1 MTELLHDVFR
11 YVRRNYFIL
20 LSLAVVG
27 IGTLGY
33 RLIEGVSWL
42 DAFYMTC
49 ITVSTVGFREVH
61 ELSAVGKLFTVAL
74 IVAGLGTVVVAAG
87 QIGQDMIAL
96 TARRYK
102 ERMEKQV
109 EALSGHYILCGY
121 GRMGRV
127 IARHLQSE
135 RVPFVVVDHTPEL
148 VEAIR
153 EDKLL
158 AIEGDATSDETLER
172 AGVRR
177 AKGLVTVL
185 SKDAENVFVV
195 LTASQLNP
203 SLYILARA
211 NNDDAIP
218 KLIRAGANA
227 VINPYESAGAR
238 IAQTLLRPAVTD
250 FMQVVTSREGLDIL
264 VEQIEI
270 QPESRLAGRT
280 LRESNLRQVANAMV
294 VAIRKGRSGEML
306 FNPESSA
313 LMEAGDT
320 LIAIASKQALDRL
333 AEMARSSYSS

>member
-1 MTELLHDVFR
+1 
-11 YVRRNYFIL
+11 
-20 LSLAVVG
+20 VVG

-33 RLIEGVSWL
+33 RLIEGLSWL

-49 ITVSTVGFREVH
+49 ITVSTVGFRGVQ

-74 IVAGLGTVVVAAG
+74 IVAGLSTVVVAVG

-135 RVPFVVVDHTPEL
+135 KVPFVVVDHTPEL

-153 EDKLL
+153 EEKLL

-250 FMQVVTSREGLDIL
+250 FMQVVTSREGLDIR

-270 QPESRLAGRT
+270 QPESQLAGRT

>member
-1 MTELLHDVFR
+1 
-11 YVRRNYFIL
+11 VRRNYFIL
-20 LSLAVVG
+20 LSVAVVG

-33 RLIEGVSWL
+33 RLIEGLSWL

-49 ITVSTVGFREVH
+49 ITVSTVGFREVQ

-74 IVAGLGTVVVAAG
+74 IVAGLSTVVVAVG

-135 RVPFVVVDHTPEL
+135 KVPFVVVDHTPEL

-153 EDKLL
+153 EEKLL

-270 QPESRLAGRT
+270 QPESQLAGRT

>member
-20 LSLAVVG
+20 LSVAVVG

-33 RLIEGVSWL
+33 RLIEGLSWL

-49 ITVSTVGFREVH
+49 ITVSTVGFREVQ

-74 IVAGLGTVVVAAG
+74 IVAGLSTVVVAVG

-135 RVPFVVVDHTPEL
+135 KVPFVVVDHTPEL

-153 EDKLL
+153 EEKLL

-270 QPESRLAGRT
+270 QPESQLAGRT

>member
-20 LSLAVVG
+20 LSVAVVG

-33 RLIEGVSWL
+33 RLIEGLSWL

-49 ITVSTVGFREVH
+49 ITVSTVGFRGVQ

-74 IVAGLGTVVVAAG
+74 IVAGLSTVVVAVG

-135 RVPFVVVDHTPEL
+135 KVPFVVVDHTPEL

-153 EDKLL
+153 EEKLL

-250 FMQVVTSREGLDIL
+250 FMQVVTSREGLDIR

-270 QPESRLAGRT
+270 QPESQLAGRT

>member
-1 MTELLHDVFR
+1 VTELLHDVFR

-20 LSLAVVG
+20 LSVAVVG

-33 RLIEGVSWL
+33 RLIEGLSWL

-49 ITVSTVGFREVH
+49 ITVSTVGFREVQ

-74 IVAGLGTVVVAAG
+74 IVAGLSTVVVAVG

-135 RVPFVVVDHTPEL
+135 KVPFVVVDHTPEL

-153 EDKLL
+153 EEKLL

-270 QPESRLAGRT
+270 QPESQLAGRT

>member
-20 LSLAVVG
+20 LSVAVVG

-42 DAFYMTC
+42 DAFYTTC
-49 ITVSTVGFREVH
+49 ITVSTVGFREVQ

-74 IVAGLGTVVVAAG
+74 IVAGLSTVVVAVG

-153 EDKLL
+153 EEKLL

-270 QPESRLAGRT
+270 QPESQLAGRT